1 MNLDI
6 DKQKIATLHTHADEN
21 PTQIQ
26 FLEKLYLYSP
36 SL

>member
-26 FLEKLYLYSP
+26 FLKNYIYTL
-36 SL
+36 